1 MRKLGLAAL
10 TALLLPCAQ
19 PAFAKPQSCTSAN
32 AKPVELASVALN
44 PSSYAGECVRLK
56 GLWAGPA
63 LYSSP
68 DGYYLAGAI
77 VSDLAPDNPLRA
89 YRIGLYPNGAQA
101 ETAAKSQVHIE
112 ASDAD
117 IIGTVGMCEEF
128 WQAGLIVTG
137 YCHYSHGAILSASH
151 ISYKPRRLVRLTD
164 DAARARVGNLRPM
177 AANSPERPGTEQAM
191 RRWLADVRARNAADY
206 AALTDW
212 VGDLD
217 SGRPGE
223 INYQVMKA
231 PWSSFAELRGGAGER
246 QSRIFEILDR
256 SRAPVRPD
264 PDNLAE
270 FCVCVVGDCTGKWPI
285 SVSDAA
291 YAPTRPYVCAVTQAA
306 YRKPDGERHVR
317 VDMDF
322 RDIDEP
328 R

>member
-10 TALLLPCAQ
+10 TALLLPCTQ
-19 PAFAKPQSCTSAN
+19 PALAKESCTSAN
-32 AKPVELASVALN
+32 AKPVEFAAVALN

-89 YRIGLYPNGAQA
+89 YRIGLYPYGAQA
-101 ETAAKSQVHIE
+101 EAAAKSQEHFE

-117 IIGTVGMCEEF
+117 MVGRVGICEEF
-128 WQAGLIVTG
+128 WDAGLIVTG
-137 YCHYSHGAILSASH
+137 YCHFSHGAVLSASH
-151 ISYKPRRLVRLTD
+151 ISYKPRRLARLAD
-164 DAARARVGNLRPM
+164 DASRARVGNLRLM
-177 AANSPERPGTEQAM
+177 AMDSPERPRSEQAM
-191 RRWLADVRARNAADY
+191 RRWLADVRTKNAADY
-206 AALTDW
+206 AVLTDT
-212 VGDLD
+212 VGELNFD
-217 SGRPGE
+217 RPDA
-223 INYQVMKA
+223 IDYQVMKA
-231 PWSSFAELRGGAGER
+231 PWSSFAELRSGAGEK

-256 SRAPVRPD
+256 SQTPVRPD
-264 PDNLAE
+264 MDNLAE
-270 FCVCVVGDCTGKWPI
+270 FCVCVAGDCTGKWPI

-291 YAPTRPYVCAVTQAA
+291 YTPTRPYVCALTQAD
-306 YRKPDGERHVR
+306 YHKPDGERHVR